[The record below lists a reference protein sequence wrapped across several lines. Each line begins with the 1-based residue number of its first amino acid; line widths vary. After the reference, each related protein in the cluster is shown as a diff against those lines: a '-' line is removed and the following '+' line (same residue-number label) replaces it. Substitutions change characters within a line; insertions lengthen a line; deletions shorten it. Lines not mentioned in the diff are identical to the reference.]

1 MLSEKEIVS
10 LIKMLDDPDVAI
22 SSNIISALSNTDK
35 KTIPLMDEIWELSM
49 DSLVRE
55 RIQIITLSIIEN
67 ETISFLT
74 DWKNQGEP
82 CVMDAW
88 FCIDELCNPQFNREN
103 TLNFLN
109 KIRFDAWKEMN
120 DNQSTLEKCNILAY
134 LITKKMN
141 INITLADENNASSY
155 LISNIIENT
164 TASQTAIT
172 ILFQEIAKRLDID
185 LFGLNVFEY
194 AILGYLNPDS
204 IYNET
209 HHPED
214 VLFYLIVSD
223 KISFIGN
230 HQLDFGKNS
239 ENITIFKAA
248 TAKEI
253 VSKIIYGLI
262 QSYRKEGN
270 DYMEKLCVKIYK
282 TIMDD

>member
-1 MLSEKEIVS
+1 MLNEKEIIS
-10 LIKMLDDPDVAI
+10 LIKMLDDPDISI
-22 SSNIISALSNTDK
+22 SSNIVATLSKTGK
-35 KTIPLMDEIWELSM
+35 STIPLMEEIWELSM
-49 DSLVRE
+49 DPLIQE
-55 RIQIITLSIIEN
+55 RIQIITASIIEN

-74 DWKNQGEP
+74 NWKNQTEAS
-82 CVMDAW
+82 VMDAW
-88 FCIDELCNPQFNREN
+88 FCINEACNYQFNREN
-103 TLNFLN
+103 TLNFIN

-134 LITKKMN
+134 FITKKMN
-141 INITLADENNASSY
+141 INITLTDQNNASSY
-155 LISNIIENT
+155 LISNIAENAS
-164 TASQTAIT
+164 ASQTAIT
-172 ILFQEIAKRLDID
+172 ILFQEIAKRLNIQ

-194 AILGYLNPDS
+194 AILGYLSPES
-204 IYNET
+204 IYNEM
-209 HHPED
+209 HQPED

-248 TAKEI
+248 TEKEI
-253 VSKIIYGLI
+253 VGKIVYGLI

-270 DYMEKLCVKIYK
+270 DYLEKLCVKIYK